1 MAIDLSIVI
10 PTLNEAKRIGK
21 TLDELAD
28 FLKGQKH
35 SVEVLI
41 VDLHSPDGTAEVAQ
55 KHAKQ
60 FDSFRVIDAGLK
72 PKGKFMKGK
81 QVQDGVFAAKGRYV
95 LFMDADLATPLKYLN
110 TVFRMMD
117 ENKSVAICVRDLQ
130 SSHKGMRKLVSG
142 GGNFL
147 VQLLLL
153 PGIKDT
159 QCGFKLF
166 ERDAAKTIFSRQ
178 TIMSWGFDMEL
189 LALARKFGYKIDLIE
204 VPDWKDVKEGSKIG
218 GAGAFRAAAQ
228 TLPDL
233 ISIKWGL
240 MTGRYNK
247 VHRHGT
253 EEANENK

>member
-28 FLKGQKH
+28 FLKGKKH
-35 SVEVLI
+35 TVEILV
-41 VDLHSPDGTAEVAQ
+41 VDLHSPDGTAEIAQ
-55 KHAKQ
+55 QHAHQ
-60 FDSFRVIDAGLK
+60 FDSLRVIDAGTK

-81 QVQDGVFAAKGRYV
+81 QVQDGVFAARGRYV

-110 TVFRMMD
+110 TVFRLMD
-117 ENKSVAICVRDLQ
+117 ENKSVAICVRNLQ
-130 SSHKGMRKLVSG
+130 SSHRGIRKLVSG

-166 ERDAAKTIFSRQ
+166 ERDAARAIFSRQ

-189 LALARKFGYKIDLIE
+189 LALARKLGYKIDLIE

-218 GAGAFRAAAQ
+218 GAGAFTAAAQ

-233 ISIKWGL
+233 LSIKWGL
-240 MTGRYNK
+240 MTGRYNR
-247 VHRHGT
+247 VRRHGT
-253 EEANENK
+253 KEPSSKK